1 MQHHAVAVPKI
12 ALMPREIREA
22 VNTTDESFGKI
33 INKQPKKV
41 KSRSPIREEQQTP
54 PRKIS
59 PKNQNTTFGKKKDSS
74 TVPYPMR
81 SKTIGETLQETGFNR
96 SNRFN
101 SSNHNQ
107 EANDTVGIA
116 SKG

>member
-1 MQHHAVAVPKI
+1 
-12 ALMPREIREA
+12 
-22 VNTTDESFGKI
+22 
-33 INKQPKKV
+33 
-41 KSRSPIREEQQTP
+41 
-54 PRKIS
+54 
-59 PKNQNTTFGKKKDSS
+59 
-74 TVPYPMR
+74 MR

-116 SKG
+116 SKGSNSPTLEGTRMNLTPRTKSDLKKLGFES